1 MINFLNIN
9 KYSQLLAKKI
19 FQYKKSSIVIILL
32 SIFFLGYCTGSF
44 KEKNNFKDFIATF
57 KNIREQNTQFTYI
70 SPLLGSISAP
80 ATDVDIYS
88 DLKNSIYS
96 YLEQEKSNGNLYEY
110 SFYFK
115 NLNSPLWFGINEEKS
130 FFPASLFK
138 LPIAMTIYEQGER
151 EDFFLDNLITYT
163 PEIAAINKTNPLNEE
178 SLLVVGNSYSAKD
191 LVKMLLE
198 QSDNGAKDLLLSVL
212 NKKYFLEL
220 LNVVSISDPTDKQ
233 NFTVS
238 SEEYALFLRL
248 LYNSSYLNE
257 EHSEY
262 LLSILSKSDFT
273 QGIVAGVPSTIKVS
287 HKFGTYSAEE
297 KTNNGNVKA
306 SLLHD
311 CGIVYLKDSP
321 FVICFMT
328 KGKDVESLFEIIK
341 HVSQM
346 VYEEEN
352 N

>member
-1 MINFLNIN
+1 MINFFNIN
-9 KYSQLLAKKI
+9 KYSQLLTKKI
-19 FQYKKSSIVIILL
+19 FQYKKSSLVIVLL
-32 SIFFLGYCTGSF
+32 GIFFLGYCTGSF
-44 KEKNNFKDFIATF
+44 KERNNFKDFIATF
-57 KNIREQNTQFTYI
+57 KNIRQQTTSFSYI
-70 SPLLGSISAP
+70 RPLLGSISAP
-80 ATDVDIYS
+80 ATDIGIYT
-88 DLKNSIYS
+88 DLKNNIYS
-96 YLEQEKSNGNLYEY
+96 YLEQEKSSGNLYEY

-115 NLNSPLWFGINEEKS
+115 ELNSPLWFGINEKKS

-138 LPIAMTIYEQGER
+138 LPIAMAIYEQGER

-163 PEIAAINKTNPLNEE
+163 PEIAAINKINPLSEE
-178 SLLVVGNSYSAKD
+178 SLLVVGNSYLVKD

-220 LNVVSISDPTDKQ
+220 LNVVSISDPIGKQ

-238 SEEYALFLRL
+238 SEEYTLFLRL

-262 LLSILSKSDFT
+262 LLSILSKSDFI
-273 QGIVAGVPSTIKVS
+273 QGIVAGTPSTIKVS
-287 HKFGTYSAEE
+287 HKFGTYSAKE
-297 KTNNGNVKA
+297 KINNIDLSAV
-306 SLLHD
+306 LLHD
-311 CGIVYLKDSP
+311 CGVVYVKDDP
-321 FVICFMT
+321 FVLCFMT
-328 KGKDVESLFEIIK
+328 KGKNVESLFEIIK